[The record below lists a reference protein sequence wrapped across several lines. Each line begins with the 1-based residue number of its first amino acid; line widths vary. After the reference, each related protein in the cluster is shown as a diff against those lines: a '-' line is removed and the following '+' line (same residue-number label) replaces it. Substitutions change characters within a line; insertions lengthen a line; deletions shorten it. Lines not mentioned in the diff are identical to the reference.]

1 MARFETTDSAPPVLT
16 LGIGLT
22 VLVTAWLIW
31 MEASLPAVA
40 GAGLAAMAAASTARL
55 PGGKAPDQTPPGA
68 PPGIRRCSGRVSSSR
83 VRSAKM
89 PSRGRAVRRARSI
102 ARMGRGAVR
111 QSGRGMKATRG
122 SVQC

>member
-22 VLVTAWLIW
+22 VLMTAWLMW

-55 PGGKAPDQTPPGA
+55 SGGKAPDQTPRGA
-68 PPGIRRCSGRVSSSR
+68 RGCSGRVSKSR
-83 VRSAKM
+83 TRSAKM
-89 PSRGRAVRRARSI
+89 PLRGRAVRRALGS
-102 ARMGRGAVR
+102 ARMGRGATR
-111 QSGRGMKATRG
+111 QGGRGMKAIRG